1 MSVHRFAHHRLDAFH
16 VAKAALVLGDQI
28 ARALPRGYA
37 VFADQLRRAL
47 QGTYHQL
54 CEGVAR
60 DGADRRQRLRIARAE
75 CNEAAGAAEG
85 IEALGLVDSTKTQE
99 LLTLLDRVAAMLTRL
114 GGLGRR

>member
-1 MSVHRFAHHRLDAFH
+1 MSVHRFAHHRLDCFH

-28 ARALPRGYA
+28 VRE
-37 VFADQLRRAL
+37 
-47 QGTYHQL
+47 L

-60 DGADRRQRLRIARAE
+60 EGADRKQRLRIARAE
-75 CNEAAGAAEG
+75 CNEAAGATEG
-85 IEALGLVDSTKTQE
+85 IEALKLVDSSKTQE